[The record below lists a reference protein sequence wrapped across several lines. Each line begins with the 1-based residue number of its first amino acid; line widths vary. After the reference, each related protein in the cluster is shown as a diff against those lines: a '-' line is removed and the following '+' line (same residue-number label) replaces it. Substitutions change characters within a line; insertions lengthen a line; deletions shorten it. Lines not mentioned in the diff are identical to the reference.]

1 MNVLCVDQNRIKLRQ
16 LIKDAR
22 KLVPGV
28 CIIPCRN
35 PNKAVVAARTRG
47 CDVLMTEVVF
57 DGFSMNGVMLAKQI
71 QNINPRV
78 SIIFIADH
86 EDTSA
91 AYAAWEIGASAFLLR
106 PYEKHQLAKAFTDL
120 RFAPVKETTE
130 EV

>member
-106 PYEKHQLAKAFTDL
+106 PYDNHQLAKSFTVL
-120 RFAPVKETTE
+120 RFAPVKETPE